1 MHWRTAVGAVTRPS
15 ANEVSRRHLLE
26 LTMAAGVRERVV
38 ALQREH

>member
-1 MHWRTAVGAVTRPS
+1 MHWRTAQGAPTRPS
-15 ANEVSRRHLLE
+15 VNELNRRRLLE